1 MTASRATS
9 SKRRTRLT
17 AASQPDPDLNGLL
30 AEPRRMKILDW
41 LQEEGSARVRDL
53 STAFAVSEATIRQD
67 LEKLES
73 DGHII
78 RQHGGAFLRTVP
90 KQVETLSLQHMEN
103 IEKKRKI
110 GIKAASLVG
119 EGETIILDAG
129 STTTE
134 IAHNLLGRSSLTV
147 ITNALN
153 IALMLGAAPG
163 YAVHMPGGQFKAPTL
178 SLSGDK
184 AADYFQDVFAGKLF
198 LATAGVALDSGLT
211 YPSFADL
218 QLKQAMI
225 RAASRVYLVA
235 DFDQDQPIVVHP
247 AQHTRCHPFLHH
259 RRRHSR
265 RGRPSVRKPRHR
277 GDHRPIIPAPV
288 LVVARTPL
296 AALTGVGCRFAN
308 NRNQSAGLRF
318 EVFGHSRSQQAF
330 APRLIACS
338 DIRFYA

>member
-1 MTASRATS
+1 MPKGGDAAMRRKKSAARPKSTVARSGRGPLASIANES
-9 SKRRTRLT
+9 HG
-17 AASQPDPDLNGLL
+17 DLNKLL

-53 STAFAVSEATIRQD
+53 RVAFGVSEATIRQD

-73 DGHII
+73 DGHIN
-78 RQHGGAFLRTVP
+78 RQHGGAFLRTLP

-110 GIKAASLVG
+110 GVKAASLVG
-119 EGETIILDAG
+119 DGETIILDAG

-134 IAHNLLGRSSLTV
+134 VAHNLVGRTSLTV

-153 IALMLGAAPG
+153 IALLLGAVPG

-178 SLSGDK
+178 SLSGDR
-184 AADYFQDVFAGKLF
+184 AADYFQDVLAGKLF

-225 RAASRVYLVA
+225 KAASHVYLVA
-235 DFDQDQPIVVHP
+235 DSTKINRSSF
-247 AQHTRCHPFLHH
+247 TRLGTLDVI
-259 RRRHSR
+259 HSFVTDDGIR
-265 RGRPSVRKPRHR
+265 DEDVRAFESRGIKV
-277 GDHRPIIPAPV
+277 IIA
-288 LVVARTPL
+288 
-296 AALTGVGCRFAN
+296 
-308 NRNQSAGLRF
+308 
-318 EVFGHSRSQQAF
+318 E
-330 APRLIACS
+330 
-338 DIRFYA
+338 

>member
-1 MTASRATS
+1 MTDTRADDAGREARGG
-9 SKRRTRLT
+9 RRG
-17 AASQPDPDLNGLL
+17 QPNPDLNGLL

-53 STAFAVSEATIRQD
+53 SAAFAVSEATIRQD

-73 DGHII
+73 DGHIT

-90 KQVETLSLQHMEN
+90 RQVETLSLQHMEN
-103 IEKKRKI
+103 IDKKRKI
-110 GIKAASLVG
+110 GAEGG
-119 EGETIILDAG
+119 EPGRRRRDDHPRRRLDDDRDRPQPA
-129 STTTE
+129 
-134 IAHNLLGRSSLTV
+134 RPQSSLTV

-198 LATAGVALDSGLT
+198 LATAGVALDTGLT

-225 RAASRVYLVA
+225 RAASHVYLVA
-235 DFDQDQPIVVHP
+235 DSTKINRSSF
-247 AQHTRCHPFLHH
+247 TRLGTLDVIHSFITDDGIRDEDARAFESRGVEDHH
-259 RRRHSR
+259 R
-265 RGRPSVRKPRHR
+265 
-277 GDHRPIIPAPV
+277 
-288 LVVARTPL
+288 
-296 AALTGVGCRFAN
+296 
-308 NRNQSAGLRF
+308 GLRRRRRSWRRDYP
-318 EVFGHSRSQQAF
+318 SRDGWRALRHQ
-330 APRLIACS
+330 LIGR
-338 DIRFYA
+338 IL